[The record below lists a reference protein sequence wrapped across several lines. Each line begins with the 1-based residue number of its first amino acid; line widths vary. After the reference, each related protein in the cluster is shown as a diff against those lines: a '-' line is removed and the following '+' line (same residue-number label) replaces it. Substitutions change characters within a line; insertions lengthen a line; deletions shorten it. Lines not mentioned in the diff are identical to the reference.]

1 MSGKT
6 GNEIR
11 TELKNVQV
19 GDVIACNDPQ
29 ANDYNVHRF
38 LVAYIGADLFT
49 VSKIILYGYDITHTD
64 AKDSIKAVGEEE
76 FLGVERKAILSPE
89 YISSVLTGV
98 SFEQNYA
105 DKEICKDWHGSE
117 ECATLAKHM
126 FENKDQI
133 DNEEKYDDFMHYA
146 VDGIANGDIKI
157 EDDINGAFHRGFIAG
172 EVFSG
177 AYENDNNQFWA
188 NIVYAEEEWQ
198 KDSELDNPK
207 YGYFMDLCNDIN
219 NGTYTD
225 LEAEVER

>member
-19 GDVIACNDPQ
+19 GDIIACNDPQ
-29 ANDYNVHRF
+29 ADDYNVHRF
-38 LVAYIGADLFT
+38 LVTSIGTDPFT
-49 VSKIILYGYDITHTD
+49 VSKIMLYGYDITHTD

-76 FLGVERKAILSPE
+76 FLGVEKKAILSPE

-105 DKEICKDWHGSE
+105 DKEFCKDWHGSE

-126 FENKDQI
+126 FESKDQI
-133 DNEEKYDDFMHYA
+133 DNEEEYDSFMRYT
-146 VDGIANGDIKI
+146 VNSIVNGNIKI
-157 EDDINGAFHRGFIAG
+157 EDDMNGTFHRGFVAG

-177 AYENDNNQFWA
+177 TYESDNNQFWA
-188 NIVYAEEEWQ
+188 NVVCAEEEWQ
-198 KDSELDNPK
+198 RDSELDDPK

-219 NGTYTD
+219 NGTD